1 MFGFSPRNLLGM
13 DPKKQPPAAAKT
25 MKHIY
30 RTVLFDMDGTIVD
43 AFKTIHR
50 AYCHTLPLFGYPA
63 PTAEEVRRCVGGGL
77 ENAMGHFV
85 PPELVAEACKVH
97 VAYTETILTDDPV
110 LYDGTS
116 DLVDALRSHGARVGV
131 LTNKIGDHARR
142 VLAHL
147 GLAPRLDLILG
158 ARDCPWRKPAAEF
171 TAEALRRIGAD
182 GDSCLVGDS
191 PFDVITARNAGIPS
205 LCVTTGTHGEEALR
219 AAGATAVHPNLRIL
233 AREEFGLAI

>member
-1 MFGFSPRNLLGM
+1 
-13 DPKKQPPAAAKT
+13 

-30 RTVLFDMDGTIVD
+30 RTVLFDMDGTLVD
-43 AFKTIHR
+43 AFKTLHR
-50 AYCHTLPLFGYPA
+50 AYSHTLPLLGYPA
-63 PTAEEVRRCVGGGL
+63 PTAEEVRSSVGGGL

-85 PPELVAEACKVH
+85 PPELVAEACRIH
-97 VAYTETILTDDPV
+97 VAYTEKILTDDPV
-110 LYDGTS
+110 LYDGAS
-116 DLVDALRSHGARVGV
+116 ELVDALRAHGAKVGV

-147 GLAPRLDLILG
+147 GLASRLDLVLG

-191 PFDVITARNAGIPS
+191 PFDVKTAQNAGIPS
-205 LCVTTGTHGEEALR
+205 LCVTTGTHGEAALR
-219 AAGATAVHPNLRIL
+219 AAGATAVHPNLRAL
-233 AREEFGLAI
+233 SKAEFGLAI

>member
-1 MFGFSPRNLLGM
+1 M
-13 DPKKQPPAAAKT
+13 T
-25 MKHIY
+25 HTY

-50 AYCHTLPLFGYPA
+50 AYCHTLPLLGYPA
-63 PTAEEVRRCVGGGL
+63 PTEEQVRRSVGGGL
-77 ENAMGHFV
+77 ENAMAHFV
-85 PPELVAEACKVH
+85 PPERIAEACRIH

-110 LYDGTS
+110 LYDGAS
-116 DLVDALRSHGARVGV
+116 ELVDALRARGAKVGV

-171 TAEALRRIGAD
+171 TAEALRRIGSD

-191 PFDVITARNAGIPS
+191 PFDVMTARNAGIPC
-205 LCVTTGTHGEEALR
+205 LCVTTGTHDEAALR
-219 AAGATAVHPNLRIL
+219 AAGADGVHPGLRAL
-233 AREEFGLAI
+233 ARAEFGLAI